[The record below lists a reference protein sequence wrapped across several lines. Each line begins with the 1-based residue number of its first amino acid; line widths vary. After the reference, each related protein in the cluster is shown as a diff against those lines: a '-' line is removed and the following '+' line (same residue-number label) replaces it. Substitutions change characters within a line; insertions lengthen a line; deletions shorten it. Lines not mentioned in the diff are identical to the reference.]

1 MTPPG
6 CTSILHV
13 SACALAVAQSYDC
26 AMSVRCDRGIAQHH
40 TLGSLFDDLG
50 YGLWLGK
57 EHHMRRI
64 TDAHLWSPD
73 LPKTR
78 GNATAS
84 SGTGRTCL
92 SVDRVLFQSSGSRMA
107 PVERRR
113 AVQFKV
119 RAVAVASDPEALQ
132 GFLLEGVGLF
142 MTNHVRV
149 KSDVAAGRLVRVLPR
164 VGGPEPT
171 LYAIRPGGRVQPPKF
186 KAFLDFLIPRLDLKM
201 IDSKASHI

>member
-1 MTPPG
+1 
-6 CTSILHV
+6 
-13 SACALAVAQSYDC
+13 
-26 AMSVRCDRGIAQHH
+26 MSVRCDRGIAQHH

-78 GNATAS
+78 RNATHPAELAEHACLLTEFYFNRPAVEWPLS
-84 SGTGRTCL
+84 SGG
-92 SVDRVLFQSSGSRMA
+92 
-107 PVERRR
+107 ERS
-113 AVQFKV
+113 QFKV

-149 KSDVAAGRLVRVLPR
+149 KSDVAAGRLVRVLPEWA
-164 VGGPEPT
+164 GPEPT
-171 LYAIRPGGRVQPPKF
+171 LYAIRPGGRVQPPKV
-186 KAFLDFLIPRLDLKM
+186 KAFLDFLIPRLDLK
-201 IDSKASHI
+201 IINSKASPSEADPAHHPFGGSRLIRF

>member
-149 KSDVAAGRLVRVLPR
+149 KSDVAAGRLVRVLPEWA
-164 VGGPEPT
+164 GPNQRYMRSGLE
-171 LYAIRPGGRVQPPKF
+171 AAFSPPN
-186 KAFLDFLIPRLDLKM
+186 LKHSWTFSFRGS
-201 IDSKASHI
+201 I